1 MSRSWNF
8 IRNLSFLEISLVSL
22 GVSIAL
28 NLFFLFFKK
37 TPKETNQ
44 DSVRDRLNNAYD
56 KAKWNLVI
64 KIAQTMSRPLWLLGL
79 YDMRVDYL
87 KKGIKAAESNEEET
101 NKEQAKF
108 HLDIGWTKFTIYQKT
123 KEGDVDKAIQDI
135 KEGIETAEENISEE
149 KQHKKD
155 RYYQLIVEGYRH
167 LVGIYIHKRNMS
179 EIKKNMVLAV
189 ENWNKIT
196 EDNSWKG
203 KVKMGIDE
211 AKGHVEIAKGNI
223 KKAIVIFE
231 RVQKQYEKVGDRD
244 RAVKMYNYI
253 GNACLENEQN
263 HKAKKNF
270 LEGHQKSLSW
280 GRAES
285 QYSFMQ

>member
-1 MSRSWNF
+1 MTKSIWEKIKKYQKKIVGSITVLAIIAILDWLFKTEILSRSWNF

-123 KEGDVDKAIQDI
+123 KEGD
-135 KEGIETAEENISEE
+135 G
-149 KQHKKD
+149 
-155 RYYQLIVEGYRH
+155 
-167 LVGIYIHKRNMS
+167 
-179 EIKKNMVLAV
+179 
-189 ENWNKIT
+189 
-196 EDNSWKG
+196 
-203 KVKMGIDE
+203 
-211 AKGHVEIAKGNI
+211 
-223 KKAIVIFE
+223 
-231 RVQKQYEKVGDRD
+231 
-244 RAVKMYNYI
+244 
-253 GNACLENEQN
+253 
-263 HKAKKNF
+263 
-270 LEGHQKSLSW
+270 
-280 GRAES
+280 
-285 QYSFMQ
+285 